1 MMHRPIPVTG
11 NTRSAIVIGD
21 PVRHS
26 LSPQIH
32 NAAFAALGLDWCFLA
47 MPVARGEAPAA
58 LAAMRT
64 LGIDGCSVT
73 MPHKEAV
80 ANGVDRLQPSA
91 RALGSV
97 NCVRRD
103 GSTLIGD
110 STDGIGFVRALE
122 SELER
127 SVDGA
132 DVAVLG
138 AGGAARS
145 IVDAL
150 ARSGVERVTIVN
162 RSTQGAERAAEL
174 AAVAVVGRPADAS
187 SADIVVNT
195 TPVGMAGGPDP
206 LGCPIDPDLLRPDQ
220 IVADIV
226 YQPRLTPLLAAAEAR
241 GATTV
246 GGLGMLIHQ
255 AAVAFEWWTGRP
267 APIDAMTAAV
277 EPEREGISPKPSD

>member
-1 MMHRPIPVTG
+1 MPLQPPPITG
-11 NTRSAIVIGD
+11 ATRSAIVIGD

-47 MPVARGEAPAA
+47 MPVQRGQAGAA
-58 LAAMRT
+58 LDAMRT

-73 MPHKEAV
+73 MPHKEVV
-80 ANGVDRLQPSA
+80 ASSVDVLMPAA

-97 NCVRRD
+97 NCVRRQ
-103 GSTLIGD
+103 GSELTGD
-110 STDGIGFVRALE
+110 STDGIGFVRSLE
-122 SELER
+122 ADLDR
-127 SVDGA
+127 SIAGA
-132 DVAVLG
+132 DVAVIG

-150 ARSGVERVTIVN
+150 ARAGVDRITITN
-162 RSTQGAERAAEL
+162 RSPEGARRAAEL
-174 AAVAVVGRPADAS
+174 TPIAVVGSDTDTT

-195 TPVGMAGGPDP
+195 TPIGMAGGPEP
-206 LGCPIDPDLLRPDQ
+206 EGCPIAPGLLRSGQ

-226 YQPRLTPLLAAAEAR
+226 YEPRRTPLLVAAEER
-241 GATTV
+241 GATPI

-255 AAVAFEWWTGRP
+255 AAVAFEWWTGHP
-267 APIDAMTAAV
+267 APIAAMTAAV
-277 EPEREGISPKPSD
+277 RPAPDEILPKPSV